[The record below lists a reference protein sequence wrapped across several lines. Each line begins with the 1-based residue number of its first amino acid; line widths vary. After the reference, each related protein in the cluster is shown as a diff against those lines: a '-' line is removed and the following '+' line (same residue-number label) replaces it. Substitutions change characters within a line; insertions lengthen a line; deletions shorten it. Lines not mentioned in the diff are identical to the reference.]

1 MTEIPTCRIEAASP
15 FFPFQHDGQN
25 MLAQLLVGSA
35 LICVTIVIQAIFI
48 GAAIKMLTH
57 FGARLVTGSQIARL
71 IITLTLVVLWM
82 LLALSVAV
90 WIWAGAFIGLGQFAD
105 LETSLY
111 FSVVSFTTL
120 GFGDIVIGK
129 EWRLLSG
136 LIAANG
142 LILFSLTTAFLLEF
156 IVRLRSAQTAHED

>member
-1 MTEIPTCRIEAASP
+1 
-15 FFPFQHDGQN
+15 
-25 MLAQLLVGSA
+25 MLAQLLVGPA

-48 GAAIKMLTH
+48 GAAIKILTY
-57 FGARLVTGSQIARL
+57 FGSRLVAGSQIARL

-82 LLALSVAV
+82 LLALSTAV
-90 WIWAGAFIGLGQFAD
+90 WIWAGAFMLLGQFAD
-105 LETSLY
+105 LETALY
-111 FSVVSFTTL
+111 FSVVSFMTL
-120 GFGDIVIGK
+120 GFGDITIGK

-156 IVRLRSAQTAHED
+156 IVRLRNAQTASEE